1 MAKITLSFPKEFKE
15 KMDKHPEIN
24 WPAVI
29 RRIIIENIKKL
40 ERFEELNRRGEL

>member
-24 WPAVI
+24 WSEVI
-29 RRIIIENIKKL
+29 RRIIKENIKKF
-40 ERFEELNRRGEL
+40 EKFEEMDKKGEL

>member
-24 WPAVI
+24 WPEVI

-40 ERFEELNRRGEL
+40 ERFEELSRRGEL

>member
-24 WPAVI
+24 WPEVI